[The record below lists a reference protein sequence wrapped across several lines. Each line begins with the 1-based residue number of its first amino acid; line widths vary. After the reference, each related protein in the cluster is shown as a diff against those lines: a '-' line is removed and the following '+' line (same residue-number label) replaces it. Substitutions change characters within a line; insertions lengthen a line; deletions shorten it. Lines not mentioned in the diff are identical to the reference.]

1 MKIEDIL
8 NNSDC
13 VSVAKKASIP
23 FSGVLS
29 QDEINCCIA
38 NAAWNSVKLFNPEKN
53 TKLTTFL
60 YKGVIIECTKQIK
73 MNTGKNKNVKTNYNT
88 SWNRRFLY
96 EEDKNCDVSNID
108 MIDEIKNCKDPDIMY
123 GRFYENKTLSEI
135 AKEKSITKEAVRL
148 RIKKNLKII
157 KSRIYSGV

>member
-1 MKIEDIL
+1 MNIEDIL
-8 NNSDC
+8 SDEDC
-13 VSVAKKASIP
+13 ISVARKASIP

-29 QDEINCCIA
+29 QDEINCCIT
-38 NAAWNSVKLFNPEKN
+38 NAAWNSVKSFNPEKN

-73 MNTGKNKNVKTNYNT
+73 NNNGKNNGLKNV
-88 SWNRRFLY
+88 SSSSLGFV
-96 EEDKNCDVSNID
+96 EDKNNYLTDID
-108 MIDEIKNCKDPDIMY
+108 LMDEIRNCSDPDIMF

-135 AKEKSITKEAVRL
+135 AKEESITKEAVRL

-157 KSRIYSGV
+157 KSRIDSGV

>member
-8 NNSDC
+8 SDSDC
-13 VSVAKKASIP
+13 LNVAKKASIP

-29 QDEINCCIA
+29 QDEINCCIT
-38 NAAWNSVKLFNPEKN
+38 NAAWNSVKSFNPEKN

-60 YKGVIIECTKQIK
+60 YKGVVIECTKQIK
-73 MNTGKNKNVKTNYNT
+73 NNNGKNKKLKVINYSGFN
-88 SWNRRFLY
+88 LI
-96 EEDKNCDVSNID
+96 EDKSGYTSNID
-108 MIDEIKNCKDPDIMY
+108 IMDEIKNCKDPDIMY

-157 KSRIYSGV
+157 KSRLYSGV